1 MYLQKIR
8 LTIYPLFISF
18 LLLSLT
24 ACNPFTH
31 TTHLEEIQAHNK
43 IIMGTINGSLTYA
56 FDGANYSGFDY
67 ELGLEFAKYLNVE
80 LQVKEFDT
88 LTDLFQALDNEEID
102 FIGAGLTLTDK
113 RSKKYRGAPP
123 YYYVSQKV
131 VYHKGTYRPREMS
144 DVTEPIGVL
153 KSSSHEEALQLLAK
167 DLPDLKI
174 NVLTDDDQES
184 LLQKVADKEIKYA
197 LVDSSTLAQ
206 KQRYYPVL
214 AEAFT
219 IAKDRPAAW
228 LINRDQDNAIYSAM
242 IEFIGDKYQ
251 DQTIAKLTEK
261 YFGHVEKFDFV
272 DTKIFLKRIEST
284 LPKYEALFK
293 EYATD
298 EIDWQLL
305 ASISYQESHW
315 DPKAQSPTGVR
326 GMMMLTRDTAKFVGV
341 QNRLIPKQ
349 SIEGGAKYLSQLLKR
364 LPESIPDDE
373 RIWFALAS
381 YNIGYGHL
389 MDARRLAT
397 MRKQNPDSWA
407 DVKDNLPLLHQKKWY
422 QKTRYGYA
430 RGKEAQHYVNN
441 IRQYNKTLTWFM
453 TVKANEAAKQ
463 KKQRLAE
470 EQAEKKQIEK
480 QKTLTKEQLLTQ
492 VESEIK
498 AKESALKQ
506 AEAEVLSLDKFLQSA
521 KEKTLTEEKAK
532 DLATQQL
539 LSLQQALKQ
548 NEEKALA
555 AQKAFRLEKEKLLAE
570 QKILQTAE
578 DEARNKIELYQQA
591 RDKAFSTQQSYQ
603 QAKDKVLANQ
613 QAYQKQKEA
622 ALLKKAQ
629 YQTIEDEKTESD
641 VQQDESDPTQDEQLP
656 IEKEVAIEDTAEAKP

>member
-43 IIMGTINGSLTYA
+43 IIMGTINGSLTYT
-56 FDGANYSGFDY
+56 FDGASHSGFDY

-88 LTDLFQALDNEEID
+88 LTDLFQALDDKEID

-113 RSKKYRGAPP
+113 RTKKYRGAPP

-131 VYHKGTYRPREMS
+131 VYYKGTYRPREMS

-153 KSSSHEEALQLLAK
+153 KNSSHEEALQRLAK

-174 NVLTDDDQES
+174 NVLTKDDQES
-184 LLQKVADKEIKYA
+184 LLQKVADKKIKYA

-219 IAKDRPAAW
+219 IAENRPAAW
-228 LINRDQDNAIYSAM
+228 LINRGQDNAIYSAM

-261 YFGHVEKFDFV
+261 YFGHVEEFDFV

-284 LPKYEALFK
+284 LPQYEALFK

-315 DPKAQSPTGVR
+315 NPKAQSPTGVR

-397 MRKQNPDSWA
+397 MRKQNPNSWA
-407 DVKDNLPLLHQKKWY
+407 DVKENLPLLHQKKWY
-422 QKTRYGYA
+422 KKTRYGYA

-441 IRQYNKTLTWFM
+441 IRQYNKTLTWFIA
-453 TVKANEAAKQ
+453 VKANEAAQ
-463 KKQRLAE
+463 KKEQRLAE
-470 EQAEKKQIEK
+470 EKAEQKQIEE
-480 QKTLTKEQLLTQ
+480 QKTLTKAQLLAQ

-498 AKESALKQ
+498 AKESALRQ
-506 AEAEVLSLDKFLQSA
+506 VDSEILTLNKFLQSA
-521 KEKTLTEEKAK
+521 KDKTLAEEKSR
-532 DLATQQL
+532 DLAAQQL

-555 AQKAFRLEKEKLLAE
+555 AQKAFHLEKEKILAE
-570 QKILQTAE
+570 QKILQAAE
-578 DEARNKIELYQQA
+578 DQARNQIELYQQA
-591 RDKAFSTQQSYQ
+591 RDKAFSTQQAYQ
-603 QAKDKVLANQ
+603 QARDKVLTNQ
-613 QAYQKQKEA
+613 KTYQSQKET

-629 YQTIEDEKTESD
+629 YQAIEDEKN
-641 VQQDESDPTQDEQLP
+641 ESDPASNQDDQLP
-656 IEKEVAIEDTAEAKP
+656 PEEETVVEDMAEVKG

>member
-1 MYLQKIR
+1 MYLQKLR
-8 LTIYPLFISF
+8 LTIYPFFLSF

-24 ACNPFTH
+24 ACNPFSH
-31 TTHLEEIQAHNK
+31 TTHLEEIQVHNK
-43 IIMGTINGSLTYA
+43 IIMGTINSSLTYT
-56 FDGANYSGFDY
+56 FDGTTHSGFDY

-80 LQVKEFDT
+80 LQVEEFNT
-88 LTDLFQALDNEEID
+88 LTELFQALDNEEID

-113 RSKKYRGAPP
+113 RAQKYRSTPP

-131 VYHKGTYRPREMS
+131 VYYKGTYRPRKMS
-144 DVTEPIGVL
+144 DITEPIGVL
-153 KSSSHEEALQLLAK
+153 KNSSHEEMLQLLSK
-167 DLPDLKI
+167 GLPDLKI
-174 NVLTDDDQES
+174 TVLKDDDQES

-219 IAKDRPAAW
+219 IAEDLPAAW
-228 LINRDQDNAIYSAM
+228 IINRNQDNAIYSAM

-261 YFGHVEKFDFV
+261 YFGHVAKFDFV
-272 DTKIFLKRIEST
+272 DTKIFLKRIESI
-284 LPKYEALFK
+284 LPTYEALFK
-293 EYATD
+293 EYATE

-326 GMMMLTRDTAKFVGV
+326 GMMMLTRDTAKFVGI

-349 SIEGGAKYLSQLLKR
+349 SIEGGARYLSQLLKR
-364 LPESIPDDE
+364 LPESIPKDE
-373 RIWFALAS
+373 KIWFALAS

-397 MRKQNPDSWA
+397 MRKQDPNSWT
-407 DVKDNLPLLHQKKWY
+407 DVKENLPLLHQKKWY

-453 TVKANEAAKQ
+453 TVKANEAAHE
-463 KKQRLAE
+463 E
-470 EQAEKKQIEK
+470 EQRIAQEKAKTKQIEE
-480 QKTLTKEQLLTQ
+480 QKTLTKEQLLAQ
-492 VESEIK
+492 V
-498 AKESALKQ
+498 AKEIQIKENALKKIDT
-506 AEAEVLSLDKFLQSA
+506 EVLTLDKYLQTA
-521 KEKTLTEEKAK
+521 KDKTLTADIAQNLAK
-532 DLATQQL
+532 KQVLA
-539 LSLQQALKQ
+539 LQQALKQ

-555 AQKAFRLEKEKLLAE
+555 AQKAFHLEKEKILAE
-570 QKILQTAE
+570 QKTLQKAE
-578 DEARNKIELYQQA
+578 DNTRNKVETYQQVY
-591 RDKAFSTQQSYQ
+591 KAALSTQQAYQ
-603 QAKDKVLANQ
+603 QAKEKVLIDK
-613 QAYQKQKEA
+613 QAYQKDKEA
-622 ALLKKAQ
+622 ALLKQSQ
-629 YQTIEDEKTESD
+629 YQAINNKNIQSD
-641 VQQDESDPTQDEQLP
+641 GQL
-656 IEKEVAIEDTAEAKP
+656 KEEEENQKIQITLDKAPDTAGTQQ

>member
-8 LTIYPLFISF
+8 LTIYSLFLSF

-24 ACNPFTH
+24 ACNPFSH

-43 IIMGTINGSLTYA
+43 IIMGTINSSLTYT
-56 FDGANYSGFDY
+56 FDGTTHSGFDY
-67 ELGLEFAKYLNVE
+67 ELGLEFANYLNVE
-80 LQVKEFDT
+80 LQIIEFNT
-88 LTDLFQALDNEEID
+88 LTELFQALDNEEID
-102 FIGAGLTLTDK
+102 FIGAGLTLTDQ
-113 RSKKYRGAPP
+113 SAKKYRAAPP

-144 DVTEPIGVL
+144 DITEPIGVL
-153 KSSSHEEALQLLAK
+153 KNSSHEEALKLLSK

-174 NVLTDDDQES
+174 TVLKDDDQES

-219 IAKDRPAAW
+219 ITENLPVAW
-228 LINRDQDNAIYSAM
+228 IINRNQDNAIYSAM

-251 DQTIAKLTEK
+251 DQTITKLTEK
-261 YFGHVEKFDFV
+261 YFGHVTKFDFV
-272 DTKIFLKRIEST
+272 DTKIFLQRIESI
-284 LPKYEALFK
+284 LPKYETLFK
-293 EYATD
+293 EYATE

-341 QNRLIPKQ
+341 QNRLDPKL
-349 SIEGGAKYLSQLLKR
+349 SIQGGAKYLSQLLKR
-364 LPESIPDDE
+364 LPESIPKDE

-389 MDARRLAT
+389 MDARRLAI
-397 MRKQNPDSWA
+397 MRKQNPNSWT
-407 DVKDNLPLLHQKKWY
+407 DVKENLPLLHQKKWY

-453 TVKANEAAKQ
+453 TVKANEAAEEKE
-463 KKQRLAE
+463 QRLAKE
-470 EQAEKKQIEK
+470 KAQAKQIEE

-492 VESEIK
+492 VEKEIQV
-498 AKESALKQ
+498 KENAIKQ
-506 AEAEVLSLDKFLQSA
+506 VGAEVLRLDKYVQTA
-521 KEKTLTEEKAK
+521 KEKTLAADIAQNLAK
-532 DLATQQL
+532 KQVLA
-539 LSLQQALKQ
+539 LQQALKQ

-555 AQKAFRLEKEKLLAE
+555 AQKAFRLEKEKILAE
-570 QKILQTAE
+570 QEILQEAE
-578 DEARNKIELYQQA
+578 NKARNKVEIYQQA
-591 RDKAFSTQQSYQ
+591 YKDAFSTQQSYQ
-603 QAKDKVLANQ
+603 QAKEKVLADQ
-613 QAYQKQKEA
+613 QAYQKDKEE
-622 ALLKKAQ
+622 ALLKRSQ
-629 YQTIEDEKTESD
+629 YQAIDDKKS
-641 VQQDESDPTQDEQLP
+641 QQNEQETDQEVTP
-656 IEKEVAIEDTAEAKP
+656 SKEPDLEDTVGIQL